1 MNLKSGILSL
11 LFAAVLFGAGAASAD
26 ERGRHGRRDDDRHD
40 RRPGLVSVHVHG
52 AGCRHAP
59 EPASRPDGRYELR
72 TVQSWV
78 PGHHERVW
86 VPEVCHTKHKKHSR
100 RTVCRDGYYDER
112 YVEGYYQ
119 QVEEWVWVPAPQRPH
134 HRHGPAIQV
143 TARF

>member
-1 MNLKSGILSL
+1 MNLKPGILSL
-11 LFAAVLFGAGAASAD
+11 LLGAVLFSAGAAHA
-26 ERGRHGRRDDDRHD
+26 DDDRRDH
-40 RRPGLVSVHVHG
+40 RRGERPSLINVHVHG
-52 AGCRHAP
+52 AGCRHDT
-59 EPASRPDGRYELR
+59 EPVSRPGGRYELR

-112 YVEGYYQ
+112 WVEGYYRQ
-119 QVEEWVWVPAPQRPH
+119 AEEWVWVPAPERPH
-134 HRHGPAIQV
+134 RHHGAGIQV